1 MEKEEFNLEQD
12 HLTTTYNKLLDMKK
26 ELEDQIAALDE
37 KASDEKNDIR
47 DNIRLDFADDETAFE
62 TLGEIEVWNRYI
74 DTYNIESNSLGKR
87 LGIVKK
93 LLESPYFAKITLQF
107 DPSEEPESY
116 YIGRAAIS
124 ENAYDQKSSSIW

>member
-1 MEKEEFNLEQD
+1 MNKEEFNLEQD
-12 HLTTTYNKLLDMKK
+12 HLTTTYNKLLAMKK

-74 DTYNIESNSLGKR
+74 DTYNIESSSLECCIK
-87 LGIVKK
+87 
-93 LLESPYFAKITLQF
+93 Y
-107 DPSEEPESY
+107 DSEFLST
-116 YIGRAAIS
+116 
-124 ENAYDQKSSSIW
+124 